1 MDYRSGKW
9 ADAILP
15 RQMPD
20 GSWDLG
26 QQAKDGICFPL
37 SDDWRTVSR
46 RKADCTERVTALL
59 AKLETDR
66 RYEDGI

>member
-9 ADAILP
+9 ADAILS

-46 RKADCTERVTALL
+46 AGMGTNSVMKRFSAKDSDC
-59 AKLETDR
+59 K
-66 RYEDGI
+66 

>member
-1 MDYRSGKW
+1 MDYRIGKW
-9 ADAILP
+9 VDAILS

-26 QQAKDGICFPL
+26 QQAKDGICFP
-37 SDDWRTVSR
+37 DDWRTVSW